1 MHVILCILLKTV
13 YKQIIKCVFLKTA
26 YKQIIKHELP
36 KSTAGQVN
44 DSF

>member
-1 MHVILCILLKTV
+1 MHVILCIL
-13 YKQIIKCVFLKTA
+13 LKTA